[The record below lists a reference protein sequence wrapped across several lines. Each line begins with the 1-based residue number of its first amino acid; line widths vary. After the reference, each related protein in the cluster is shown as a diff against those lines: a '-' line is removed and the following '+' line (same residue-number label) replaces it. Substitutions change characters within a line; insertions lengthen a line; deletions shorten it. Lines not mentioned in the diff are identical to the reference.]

1 MDLKGIIRFFAIL
14 FFVVCLYELSFT
26 FVARNVERNA
36 DTFSAKGLPTA
47 APAGLTGDA
56 VVAYSDSIENLKKFR
71 RRLFLDSMQN
81 QTVMNLGIIKYTYK
95 ECNDKQLRLGL
106 DLKGGMSL
114 VLEISQDD
122 VLRKLSENNKDAAFN
137 QAIAKA
143 KQMETSSNSD
153 FMTLFGQAYKEIA
166 PNGKLAA
173 IFASLPKYQKKLN
186 FSSSNDQVIT
196 VISAQMKD
204 AVEETYRVLKT
215 RIDQFGVASPNIT
228 LQSNTGRIILEL
240 PGVDDPGRIRKILQQ
255 TAQLEFWDT
264 YENEELINNLVEAD
278 KALGATMTLNKD
290 TSNTDTD
297 TTKAAL
303 VNSLLTTT
311 DTTKKDTTA
320 KGAKATTAAAK
331 KDSTK
336 LNPLLRILYPRADN
350 QNGVY
355 PGPSIGVAFG
365 KDTAKINEYLGM
377 DVVRSNFP
385 RDVKFLWGAKAYNA
399 ERATYELYAIKTNP
413 ALPGPTMGGDVITDA
428 RQGYDQN
435 GTPDVTLNMNAQGSA
450 KWERMTDAAANSTL
464 NGKPTKRC
472 VAIVLDNRIFS
483 APRVQNKIPGGN
495 TQITGIGEVNDAID
509 LANILKSG
517 QLEAKTR
524 IIEEQVIGPSLGKES
539 IKSGLMSLFVAFV
552 LVCLFMV
559 AYYSTS
565 GLVANVAVILNL
577 FFIISFLA
585 NFGASLTLPG
595 LAGIVLT
602 LAIAIDANVI
612 INERIREEL
621 VKGKAVRTAVA
632 DGYKHSYSAIF
643 DGNVTTLIVGIVLTF
658 FGYGP
663 VKGFAI
669 TLVIGILTSLFTAV
683 GFTQVLFDMLFK
695 RDMDIKFGNKFTMN
709 ILKGMNF
716 KFMSLR
722 KMSYTISTIAF
733 VVSFASMI
741 IIGFDLGVAFQGGR
755 SYVVKFDKDVKTA
768 DLAVA
773 LEKKELLGSKPLVK
787 TYGSNSQIQI
797 TTAYLISSHEN
808 NVDSVIEAKLYEGIG
823 SQFAQKPTF
832 EKFRN
837 SAIKSITKIDATI
850 ADDIKRSALYS
861 GLLGC
866 LFIFLYIYLRFR
878 KWEYAVGAVAATIHD
893 PVVVLGL
900 FSLLRYIM
908 PFSLEVDENVVA
920 AILTLIGYSVN
931 DTVIVFD
938 RIREFIKLYPA
949 KPLIQNVDDS
959 INTTLSRTIMTSVA
973 TELVCIVLFIFG
985 GDAIRQFSFA
995 LMVGIAVGT
1004 YSSIFI
1010 ASPIMVDLLLRRKD
1024 TVKA

>member
-320 KGAKATTAAAK
+320 KGAKAT
-331 KDSTK
+331 
-336 LNPLLRILYPRADN
+336 Y
-350 QNGVY
+350 
-355 PGPSIGVAFG
+355 
-365 KDTAKINEYLGM
+365 
-377 DVVRSNFP
+377 
-385 RDVKFLWGAKAYNA
+385 
-399 ERATYELYAIKTNP
+399 
-413 ALPGPTMGGDVITDA
+413 
-428 RQGYDQN
+428 
-435 GTPDVTLNMNAQGSA
+435 
-450 KWERMTDAAANSTL
+450 
-464 NGKPTKRC
+464 RC
-472 VAIVLDNRIFS
+472 D
-483 APRVQNKIPGGN
+483 
-495 TQITGIGEVNDAID
+495 
-509 LANILKSG
+509 
-517 QLEAKTR
+517 
-524 IIEEQVIGPSLGKES
+524 
-539 IKSGLMSLFVAFV
+539 
-552 LVCLFMV
+552 
-559 AYYSTS
+559 
-565 GLVANVAVILNL
+565 
-577 FFIISFLA
+577 
-585 NFGASLTLPG
+585 
-595 LAGIVLT
+595 
-602 LAIAIDANVI
+602 
-612 INERIREEL
+612 
-621 VKGKAVRTAVA
+621 
-632 DGYKHSYSAIF
+632 
-643 DGNVTTLIVGIVLTF
+643 
-658 FGYGP
+658 
-663 VKGFAI
+663 
-669 TLVIGILTSLFTAV
+669 
-683 GFTQVLFDMLFK
+683 
-695 RDMDIKFGNKFTMN
+695 
-709 ILKGMNF
+709 
-716 KFMSLR
+716 
-722 KMSYTISTIAF
+722 
-733 VVSFASMI
+733 
-741 IIGFDLGVAFQGGR
+741 
-755 SYVVKFDKDVKTA
+755 
-768 DLAVA
+768 
-773 LEKKELLGSKPLVK
+773 
-787 TYGSNSQIQI
+787 
-797 TTAYLISSHEN
+797 
-808 NVDSVIEAKLYEGIG
+808 
-823 SQFAQKPTF
+823 
-832 EKFRN
+832 
-837 SAIKSITKIDATI
+837 
-850 ADDIKRSALYS
+850 
-861 GLLGC
+861 
-866 LFIFLYIYLRFR
+866 
-878 KWEYAVGAVAATIHD
+878 
-893 PVVVLGL
+893 
-900 FSLLRYIM
+900 
-908 PFSLEVDENVVA
+908 
-920 AILTLIGYSVN
+920 
-931 DTVIVFD
+931 
-938 RIREFIKLYPA
+938 
-949 KPLIQNVDDS
+949 
-959 INTTLSRTIMTSVA
+959 
-973 TELVCIVLFIFG
+973 
-985 GDAIRQFSFA
+985 
-995 LMVGIAVGT
+995 
-1004 YSSIFI
+1004 
-1010 ASPIMVDLLLRRKD
+1010 
-1024 TVKA
+1024 